1 MKTKKTIQ
9 EKEMKNQKLANFIMK
24 LHKEKLDTER
34 TLCRFLH
41 YEDEYNL
48 SELLSFFQKIIVR
61 LQMFMLKVN
70 ARILKWAINF
80 LTNLLPEQ
88 KDE

>member
-1 MKTKKTIQ
+1 MKTKKPIQ

-34 TLCRFLH
+34 TFCRILH

-48 SELLSFFQKIIVR
+48 SELLSFFQKRIVR

>member
-1 MKTKKTIQ
+1 MKTKKPIQ

-34 TLCRFLH
+34 TLCRILH
-41 YEDEYNL
+41 YENEYNL
-48 SELLSFFQKIIVR
+48 SELLSFFQKRIVR

>member
-34 TLCRFLH
+34 TLCRILH

-48 SELLSFFQKIIVR
+48 SELLSFFQKRIMR

-70 ARILKWAINF
+70 VRILKWAINF

>member
-48 SELLSFFQKIIVR
+48 SEVLSFFQKIIVR

>member
-1 MKTKKTIQ
+1 MKAKKPIQ

-34 TLCRFLH
+34 TLCRILH

-48 SELLSFFQKIIVR
+48 SELLSFFQKRIVR

>member
-1 MKTKKTIQ
+1 MKAKKPIQ

-34 TLCRFLH
+34 TLCRILH

-48 SELLSFFQKIIVR
+48 SELLSFFQKIIIR

>member
-1 MKTKKTIQ
+1 MKAKKTIE
-9 EKEMKNQKLANFIMK
+9 EKKMNNQKLTTFIMK
-24 LHKEKLDTER
+24 LHKEKIDTER
-34 TLCRFLH
+34 TLCRLLH

-48 SELLSFFQKIIVR
+48 SELLTFFQKLIIR
-61 LQMFMLKVN
+61 FQMFSLKMSIK
-70 ARILKWAINF
+70 ILKWAINF

>member
-1 MKTKKTIQ
+1 MKAKKPIQ

-24 LHKEKLDTER
+24 LHKEKLDIER
-34 TLCRFLH
+34 TLCRILH

-48 SELLSFFQKIIVR
+48 SELLSFFQKIIIR

>member
-1 MKTKKTIQ
+1 MKAKKTIE
-9 EKEMKNQKLANFIMK
+9 EKKMNNQKLTTFIMK
-24 LHKEKLDTER
+24 LHKEKIDTER
-34 TLCRFLH
+34 TLCRLLH

-48 SELLSFFQKIIVR
+48 SELLTFFQKLVIR
-61 LQMFMLKVN
+61 FQMFSLKMSIK
-70 ARILKWAINF
+70 ILKWAINF

>member
-1 MKTKKTIQ
+1 MKAKKTIQ

-34 TLCRFLH
+34 TLCRILH

-48 SELLSFFQKIIVR
+48 SELLSFFQKIIIR

>member
-1 MKTKKTIQ
+1 MKTKKPIQ

-34 TLCRFLH
+34 TLCRILH

-48 SELLSFFQKIIVR
+48 SELLSFFQKRIVR

>member
-1 MKTKKTIQ
+1 MKTKKRIQ
-9 EKEMKNQKLANFIMK
+9 EKEVKNQKLANFIMK

-34 TLCRFLH
+34 TLCRLLH

-48 SELLSFFQKIIVR
+48 SEFLSFFQKLIIR
-61 LQMFMLKVN
+61 LQMFTLKVST
-70 ARILKWAINF
+70 RILKWAINF

>member
-1 MKTKKTIQ
+1 MKAKKPIQ

-34 TLCRFLH
+34 TLCRILH

-48 SELLSFFQKIIVR
+48 SEFLSFFQKLIIR
-61 LQMFMLKVN
+61 FQMFMLKVS

>member
-1 MKTKKTIQ
+1 MKTKKNIQ

-24 LHKEKLDTER
+24 LHKEKLDIER
-34 TLCRFLH
+34 TLCRILH

-48 SELLSFFQKIIVR
+48 SELLSFFQKIIIR